1 MPNEPL
7 YPFGWGLSY
16 TTFEYSEPTL
26 DHETLLEGGELRVT
40 TTVTNTGKRAGD
52 EVVQLYV
59 RDLVGS
65 VTRPVKELRR
75 FRKIGLAPG
84 QSQEVVF
91 RLDAGDLAYYTAR
104 KGWDVEPGGF
114 VVMVGPNSRDTQE
127 VPFSFD

>member
-40 TTVTNTGKRAGD
+40 TTVTNSGKRPGH

-84 QSQEVVF
+84 ESQEVVF
-91 RLDAGDLAYYTAR
+91 RLDAGDLAFYTAE
-104 KGWDVEPGGF
+104 KKWDVEPGGF
-114 VVMVGPNSRDTQE
+114 VVMVGPNSRDTRE